1 MPWDGTE
8 RHQNDEILR
17 ELSELKV
24 IMEAHI
30 KEEQELRPRLLELL
44 NLLERSKGAVAM
56 VKGMMYIGAP
66 IGAAIY
72 WIKDHV
78 KL

>member
-8 RHQNDEILR
+8 RRQNDEILR
-17 ELSELKV
+17 ELSELKM
-24 IMEAHI
+24 IMEAHL
-30 KEEQELRPRLLELL
+30 KEEQDLRPRLLELL
-44 NLLERSKGAVAM
+44 TILERSKGAILLL
-56 VKGMMYIGAP
+56 KTLFFIGAP
-66 IGAAIY
+66 VSAFVY